1 MACDKKDNA
10 MADDMIRVTYRI
22 ECAGDVEAMAA
33 KIASDQSTGTG
44 QDSLFNAAKEGA
56 DAATTSSVYSSSSRN
71 FSCRFFS
78 RRRVSHGVT
87 PCWQSVRIAHRGHRN
102 RKALFRSYR

>member
-33 KIASDQSTGTG
+33 KIA
-44 QDSLFNAAKEGA
+44 
-56 DAATTSSVYSSSSRN
+56 
-71 FSCRFFS
+71 
-78 RRRVSHGVT
+78 
-87 PCWQSVRIAHRGHRN
+87 
-102 RKALFRSYR
+102 